1 MKVYGKHIDDW
12 KINELKMMI
21 KILKA
26 HIKEREEE

>member
-12 KINELKMMI
+12 GIGELKMMVV
-21 KILKA
+21 ILTA